1 MREQDFLNHFL
12 KKGYFKKHAKVVLAL
27 SGGLD
32 SMFLFKVLSTYQKE
46 LEIELILAHVNHKQR
61 VESDLEE
68 KELRKLA
75 AEAEL
80 PIYISN
86 FSGQFS
92 EVRARDFRYDFF
104 KEVMKKTG
112 ATALVTAHHADD
124 QVETILM
131 RLIRGTRLRY
141 LSGIKEKQVVGEI
154 EIIRPFLHFQKKDF
168 PLIFH
173 FEDRSNQENHY
184 FRNRIRNSYLP
195 ELEKEN
201 PRFRDAILSIGN
213 EILDYGLA
221 IAELSKNI
229 DVENLEQL
237 LSYSESTQSVLLQTY
252 LNRFPDLNLTKAQFE
267 EVRQILK
274 TKSQY
279 RHPLKNG
286 YELVKEYQQ
295 FRICKIS
302 PQADVKE
309 DELVLHYQNQVTY
322 QGYTFSFG
330 IPLKGELIQQIPVSR
345 ETSIHIR
352 NRKTGDFLIQNG
364 HRKKLRR
371 LFIDLKI
378 PMEKRKSALIIEQFG
393 EIVSI
398 LGIATSN
405 LSKNTKNDIMNTVLY
420 IEKIDR

>member
-1 MREQDFLNHFL
+1 
-12 KKGYFKKHAKVVLAL
+12 
-27 SGGLD
+27 
-32 SMFLFKVLSTYQKE
+32 
-46 LEIELILAHVNHKQR
+46 
-61 VESDLEE
+61 
-68 KELRKLA
+68 
-75 AEAEL
+75 
-80 PIYISN
+80 
-86 FSGQFS
+86 
-92 EVRARDFRYDFF
+92 
-104 KEVMKKTG
+104 
-112 ATALVTAHHADD
+112 
-124 QVETILM
+124 M

-141 LSGIKEKQVVGEI
+141 LSGIKEKQVVGDI
-154 EIIRPFLHFQKKDF
+154 EMIRPFLHFQKKDF
-168 PLIFH
+168 PPIFH
-173 FEDRSNQENHY
+173 FEDTSNKENHY

-213 EILDYGLA
+213 EILDYDLA
-221 IAELSKNI
+221 IAELSNNI
-229 DVENLEQL
+229 DVENLQQL
-237 LSYSESTQSVLLQTY
+237 LSYSESTQRVLLQTY
-252 LNRFPDLNLTKAQFE
+252 LNHFPDLNLTKAQFD

-274 TKSQY
+274 SKSQY

-286 YELVKEYQQ
+286 YKLIKEYQQ
-295 FRICKIS
+295 FQICKIG
-302 PQADVKE
+302 PQADEKE
-309 DELVLHYQNQVTY
+309 DELVLHYQNQVAY

-330 IPLKGELIQQIPVSR
+330 IPLEGESIQQIPVSR
-345 ETSIHIR
+345 ETSIYIR
-352 NRKTGDFLIQNG
+352 HRKTGDVLIQNG